1 MALTQ
6 EDLALLGQL
15 IDSKIS
21 AAPAPAAPAAPEV
34 DRASI
39 VGTPE
44 VDPEAGPE
52 YYLHL
57 AGGEVVKSHD
67 SSSTHLAGSDGT
79 TQLIIGRYPVGA

>member
-21 AAPAPAAPAAPEV
+21 AAPAAAPAAPEV

-52 YYLHL
+52 YYIHL
-57 AGGEVVKSHD
+57 AGGDVLNSYD
-67 SSSTHLAGSDGT
+67 SSSTHMAAKDGT